1 MFEQLMDKHK
11 GAKAYVLGKGP
22 SLDKFTQPDDG
33 VVIGVNDVGKRFA
46 LDYVVST
53 DGYCVA
59 DGTRFITSRKETTR
73 LIGVPHNCHKTREKV
88 FTVDKGDF
96 WFLHCHDIRRDGCAA
111 RLTKEQVRETRWLY
125 TASSSIQPAIH
136 LAWYLGCTSMQ
147 LVGVD
152 GGSGQAKGL
161 EYDQAKPGIYDF
173 MIPDTVAIA
182 NRCFGKNWTR

>member
-1 MFEQLMDKHK
+1 MFEGLMNKHE
-11 GAKAYVLGKGP
+11 GSKAYVLGAGP
-22 SLDKFTQPDDG
+22 SLDNFTQPDDG
-33 VVIGVNDVGKRFA
+33 LVIGVNDVGKRFT

-53 DGYCVA
+53 DGYVM
-59 DGTRFITSRKETTR
+59 DGKTFLSEATVR
-73 LIGVPHNCHKTREKV
+73 LIALPYRHKDTGNLSHSINPE
-88 FTVDKGDF
+88 DE

-111 RLTKEQVRETRWLY
+111 RLTKEQVRDTRWLY

-152 GGSGQAKGL
+152 GGSGQATGL
-161 EYDQAKPGIYDF
+161 EHDHAKPGIYDY